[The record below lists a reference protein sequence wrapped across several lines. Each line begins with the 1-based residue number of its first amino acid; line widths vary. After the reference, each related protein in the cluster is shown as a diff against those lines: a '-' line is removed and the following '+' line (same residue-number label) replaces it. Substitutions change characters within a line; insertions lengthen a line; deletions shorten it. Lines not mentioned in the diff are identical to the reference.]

1 MSGFALIKEK
11 IYTFK
16 AITKRYVKIG
26 SPCLVYFSNLKH
38 RVVLQPLITH
48 DSWFFIK
55 ICIHFRNS
63 LLNSNFFN
71 THIKKEWLVES
82 KDFSLPTVINSAS
95 ISKKL
100 SREYQTSV

>member
-11 IYTFK
+11 KNTFK

-38 RVVLQPLITH
+38 GVVLPPLIRH

-55 ICIHFRNS
+55 ICIH
-63 LLNSNFFN
+63 
-71 THIKKEWLVES
+71 
-82 KDFSLPTVINSAS
+82 
-95 ISKKL
+95 
-100 SREYQTSV
+100 